1 MRNIRFTIPWKIG
14 IGFGV
19 FVAITGVL
27 FTLTNNTLREFRA
40 TNDQINSIYSPAIEE
55 AENLARQITFSK
67 MLIRYWGTVQS
78 RDDDVE
84 KTQLRALMNEE
95 VPQQLQKLEQLGS
108 SWTEENQ
115 LVFDSLRH
123 SIDQLFIVYEEI
135 THLLPDFNSYM
146 DPTARMQV
154 EYLMLPEEGID
165 KYGKIVDAQLA
176 RLTADQRKKLLDST
190 VKMNLAGDRLR
201 FLAGNIS
208 IFILVFGVVIAIL
221 VSRSIVKPITAL
233 KRTLL
238 YLGKGIYPKGTMEVT
253 PDEIGD
259 MAFAVN
265 RLVDGL
271 RKTRE
276 FSAQVGKGNFEVTY
290 SPLSEDDELGFALL
304 KMRDDLAQNER
315 QLERKV
321 EERTNEVVRQKEE
334 IERQR
339 NRVTELYK
347 DLTDSIN
354 YAKRLQQTIL
364 PRKEN
369 ILEMFPDSFVFYRP
383 RDIVSGDFYWFKQA
397 GSKKM
402 FAAVDCTGHGVPGAF
417 MSLVGHNVLNQVTKV
432 FTRPSQILDNL
443 NRLSAQA
450 LQSES
455 NGNSHLNDGMD
466 LAIVVLD
473 PQAMKLEYSGAY
485 NPLYVIREGE
495 LIQLDPD
502 KFSIGSFHS
511 GEKQYTNRS
520 FDLQKG
526 DAVYAFTDGYVD
538 QFGGE
543 KGKKFL
549 KKRFRELLLEIHAL
563 PMEQQEQKLHETL
576 VTWKKGHEQVDDIL
590 VIGIRV

>member
-14 IGFGV
+14 IGFGI

-40 TNDQINSIYSPAIEE
+40 TNDQINTIYAPGIEE
-55 AENLARQITFSK
+55 TENLARQISFSK

-84 KTQLRALMNEE
+84 KTQLRALMEQE
-95 VPQQLQKLEQLGS
+95 VPSQIKKLEGISS
-108 SWTEENQ
+108 SWSTDNQ
-115 LVFDSLRH
+115 QVFDSLQH
-123 SIDQLFIVYEEI
+123 SIDQLFIVYQEI

-154 EYLMLPEEGID
+154 EYLLLPEEGID
-165 KYGKIVDAQLA
+165 KYGRKVDLLLD
-176 RLTADQRKKLLDST
+176 RLTQNQRKKLLDST
-190 VKMNLAGDRLR
+190 LKMNVAGDRLR

-221 VSRSIVKPITAL
+221 VSRSIVKPITEL

-238 YLGKGIYPKGTMEVT
+238 YLGKGIYPKGIVEVT
-253 PDEIGD
+253 NDEIGD

-290 SPLSEDDELGFALL
+290 APLSEDDELGFALL

-364 PRKEN
+364 PRKESV
-369 ILEMFPDSFVFYRP
+369 LEMFPDSFVFYRP

-443 NRLSAQA
+443 NRLSAEA

-455 NGNSHLNDGMD
+455 NGNTHLNDGMD
-466 LAIVVLD
+466 LAMVVLD
-473 PQAMKLEYSGAY
+473 EKNMKLEYAGAY
-485 NPLYVIREGE
+485 NPLYIIRNGE
-495 LIQLDPD
+495 LLQLDPD

-511 GEKQYTNRS
+511 GEKQFSNRS

-526 DAVYAFTDGYVD
+526 DAIYAFTDGFVD

-549 KKRFRELLLEIHAL
+549 KKRFRELLMEIHPL
-563 PMEQQEQKLHETL
+563 PMEQQELKLNETL
-576 VTWKKGHEQVDDIL
+576 ITWKRNLDQVDDIL
-590 VIGIRV
+590 VVGIRV